1 MLHTTK
7 THTHMQKI
15 LLLLIFVL
23 FLCSAHAQT
32 LKGTITTT
40 SGQAIPYSTI
50 YIQELTSGMVADEN
64 GKFQTKLNSG
74 TYTFEFR
81 SIGYEP
87 EVRKINIASEIT
99 TIEITLTEKPVVL
112 NELLVKPSKEDPAYR
127 VIRHSIARAPFH
139 LYQLSSYEATNY
151 MKGSAKIE
159 SIPAVMKMM
168 IKDQKLKALIGK
180 LLVLES
186 QSEVTFRSPEKYTQ
200 KVVAFKSSIPKEMT
214 PKGGLRTSTSSIY
227 QADFMGYISPLSPQA
242 FKYYNFK
249 LEDIYASGKYQVNK
263 IRIIPKFKNDK
274 LFSGFIYI
282 PEDIWCVS
290 AVDLTA
296 DEMGTITRYIINYQ
310 EVRPTV
316 FLPITYQMKSTIG
329 TMGVKGHASFY
340 SSVKYGNIKLNES
353 IKNVVDKQPEKHIN
367 LSSKTDLK
375 VKQKIENITSK
386 DKLTTKD
393 AIQLSKLLNSI
404 AEPAEVKKQ
413 RESLEIKEIQPVTV
427 EVDSFAELRDSVF
440 WENIRKV
447 PLQKEEAAS
456 FLLKD
461 SLSTPESVK
470 TTSNSIEVSFSTSN
484 KSTSWLLG
492 GNIKLSE
499 KVNLYYDGLLK
510 GVLKEYNFA
519 DGWWLGQKLSL
530 TVNTKKATNIT
541 ISPSVYYTTA
551 RKTPVWEMNSNY
563 DYAPASNGKF
573 SLSFG
578 DISADVQE
586 KQGTSRYLNAVS
598 SLFFGD
604 NVIRFYQKQY
614 IKAENSI
621 DIANGL
627 VLNGGASYEKRHL
640 LNNLAEMHFF
650 GNKPQPNYPD
660 AAYLN
665 SFPAHSA
672 STGWLHLQYTPFYK
686 YKLVGRKK
694 QYISSDYPSFGL
706 GVKKAFSLTNSSEQ
720 SSFSIVQFNIN
731 QSLKISE
738 FNHLNYRV
746 IAGTFLS
753 KQKVFAP
760 DYKYFSTSP
769 LIVTSQ
775 PFDYT
780 FQLLENYSFSTNR
793 WLETHIN
800 WNSDYLLLKRIGFLQ
815 PKQFNESL
823 HLHMLWND
831 EHPRTY
837 IETGYSVGV
846 GMFGRV
852 GIFAGFD
859 GFKNESIGVK
869 VSLPLFR

>member
-1 MLHTTK
+1 MHK
-7 THTHMQKI
+7 N
-15 LLLLIFVL
+15 LLLLAFVL
-23 FLCSAHAQT
+23 FHCFANAQT
-32 LKGTITTT
+32 LKGTVTTS

-64 GKFQTKLNSG
+64 GKFQTKLQSG
-74 TYTFEFR
+74 TYTFEIR

-87 EVRKINIASEIT
+87 VVRKINITSEIT
-99 TIEITLTEKPVVL
+99 KIEISLSEKPVVL
-112 NELLVKPSKEDPAYR
+112 TELLVKPSKEDPAYR

-186 QSEVTFRSPEKYTQ
+186 QSEVTFRSPGKYTQ
-200 KVVAFKSSIPKEMT
+200 KVVAFKSSIPGEMT

-290 AVDLTA
+290 EADLTA
-296 DEMGTITRYIINYQ
+296 DELGTITRYIINYQ
-310 EVRPTV
+310 EVRPTI

-353 IKNVVDKQPEKHIN
+353 TKNVVDKQPEKHIN
-367 LSSKTDLK
+367 LSSKSDLK
-375 VKQKIENITSK
+375 VKQRIENITSK

-393 AIQLSKLLNSI
+393 AIQLSRLFNSI
-404 AEPAEVKKQ
+404 AEPAEVKEQ
-413 RESLEIKEIQPVTV
+413 RKSLEIKEIQPVNV

-461 SLSTPESVK
+461 SLSTPKSVK
-470 TTSNSIEVSFSTSN
+470 TSSNSIEVSLSSSN
-484 KSTSWLLG
+484 QSSRWLLG
-492 GNIKLSE
+492 SNIKLSE
-499 KVNLYYDGLLK
+499 KIYLHYDGLLK
-510 GVLKEYNFA
+510 GVLKEYNFV
-519 DGWWLGQKLSL
+519 DGWWLGQNLSL
-530 TVNTKKATNIT
+530 TVHTRKATKLT

-551 RKTPVWEMNSNY
+551 RKTLVWEMNSSY
-563 DYAPASNGKF
+563 DYATASNGRF

-578 DISADVQE
+578 ETSDDVQE
-586 KQGTSRYLNAVS
+586 TQGTSRFLNAFS

-627 VLNGGASYEKRHL
+627 VLNSGASYEKRHL

-660 AAYLN
+660 AAYLH
-665 SFPAHSA
+665 SFPDHSA
-672 STGWLHLQYTPFYK
+672 ATGWLYLQYTPFYK
-686 YKLVGRKK
+686 YKLVERKK

-706 GVKKAFSLTNSSEQ
+706 SIKKAFSLTNESEQ
-720 SSFSIVQFNIN
+720 SSFSIVQFNIY
-731 QSLKISE
+731 QSLKLSA
-738 FNHLNYRV
+738 FDHLNYKV

-760 DYKYFSTSP
+760 DYKYFATSP

-775 PFDYT
+775 PFDDT

-793 WLETHIN
+793 WLETHFN
-800 WNSDYLLLKRIGFLQ
+800 WKSDYLLLKRISCMQ

-823 HLHMLWND
+823 HLNMLWND
-831 EHPRTY
+831 EHPQTY
-837 IETGYSVGV
+837 LETGYSVGFGMLGRIGVFV
-846 GMFGRV
+846 GFE
-852 GIFAGFD
+852 GI
-859 GFKNESIGVK
+859 KYESIGVK

>member
-23 FLCSAHAQT
+23 FLCSANAQT

-87 EVRKINIASEIT
+87 EVRKINIVSEIT

-168 IKDQKLKALIGK
+168 IKDRKLKSLIGK

-290 AVDLTA
+290 EADLTA

-404 AEPAEVKKQ
+404 SEPAEVKEQ
-413 RESLEIKEIQPVTV
+413 RESLEIKETQLVTV
-427 EVDSFAELRDSVF
+427 EVDSFAELRDSIF

-470 TTSNSIEVSFSTSN
+470 TSSNSIEVSLSSSN
-484 KSTSWLLG
+484 QSSGWLLG
-492 GNIKLSE
+492 RNIKLSE
-499 KVNLYYDGLLK
+499 KIYLHYDGLLK
-510 GVLKEYNFA
+510 GVLKEYNFS

-530 TVNTKKATNIT
+530 TVNTKKATKLT

-551 RKTPVWEMNSNY
+551 RKTPVWEMNSSY
-563 DYAPASNGKF
+563 DYAPASNGRF
-573 SLSFG
+573 GLSFG
-578 DISADVQE
+578 NISADVQD
-586 KQGTSRYLNAVS
+586 KQGTTRFLNAVA

-604 NVIRFYQKQY
+604 NVIRF
-614 IKAENSI
+614 
-621 DIANGL
+621 
-627 VLNGGASYEKRHL
+627 
-640 LNNLAEMHFF
+640 
-650 GNKPQPNYPD
+650 
-660 AAYLN
+660 
-665 SFPAHSA
+665 
-672 STGWLHLQYTPFYK
+672 
-686 YKLVGRKK
+686 
-694 QYISSDYPSFGL
+694 
-706 GVKKAFSLTNSSEQ
+706 
-720 SSFSIVQFNIN
+720 
-731 QSLKISE
+731 
-738 FNHLNYRV
+738 
-746 IAGTFLS
+746 
-753 KQKVFAP
+753 
-760 DYKYFSTSP
+760 
-769 LIVTSQ
+769 
-775 PFDYT
+775 
-780 FQLLENYSFSTNR
+780 
-793 WLETHIN
+793 
-800 WNSDYLLLKRIGFLQ
+800 
-815 PKQFNESL
+815 
-823 HLHMLWND
+823 
-831 EHPRTY
+831 
-837 IETGYSVGV
+837 
-846 GMFGRV
+846 
-852 GIFAGFD
+852 
-859 GFKNESIGVK
+859 
-869 VSLPLFR
+869 

>member
-23 FLCSAHAQT
+23 FLCSANAQT

-87 EVRKINIASEIT
+87 EVRKINIVSEIT

-168 IKDQKLKALIGK
+168 IKDRKLKSLIGK

-290 AVDLTA
+290 EADLTA

-404 AEPAEVKKQ
+404 SEPAEVKEQ
-413 RESLEIKEIQPVTV
+413 RESLEIKETQLVTV
-427 EVDSFAELRDSVF
+427 EVDSFAELRDSIF

-470 TTSNSIEVSFSTSN
+470 TSSNSIEVSLSSSN
-484 KSTSWLLG
+484 QSSGWLLG
-492 GNIKLSE
+492 RNIKLSE
-499 KVNLYYDGLLK
+499 KIYLHYDGLLK
-510 GVLKEYNFA
+510 GVLKEYNFS

-530 TVNTKKATNIT
+530 TVNTKKATKLT

-551 RKTPVWEMNSNY
+551 RKTPVWEMNSSY
-563 DYAPASNGKF
+563 DYAPASNGRF
-573 SLSFG
+573 GLSFG
-578 DISADVQE
+578 NISADVQE
-586 KQGTSRYLNAVS
+586 QQGTSRFLNAVS

-614 IKAENSI
+614 IKAENNI
-621 DIANGL
+621 DVANGL
-627 VLNGGASYEKRHL
+627 VLNISASYEQRHL

-665 SFPAHSA
+665 SFPDHSA
-672 STGWLHLQYTPFYK
+672 ATGWLHLQYT
-686 YKLVGRKK
+686 
-694 QYISSDYPSFGL
+694 
-706 GVKKAFSLTNSSEQ
+706 
-720 SSFSIVQFNIN
+720 
-731 QSLKISE
+731 
-738 FNHLNYRV
+738 
-746 IAGTFLS
+746 FL
-753 KQKVFAP
+753 
-760 DYKYFSTSP
+760 
-769 LIVTSQ
+769 
-775 PFDYT
+775 
-780 FQLLENYSFSTNR
+780 
-793 WLETHIN
+793 
-800 WNSDYLLLKRIGFLQ
+800 
-815 PKQFNESL
+815 
-823 HLHMLWND
+823 
-831 EHPRTY
+831 
-837 IETGYSVGV
+837 
-846 GMFGRV
+846 
-852 GIFAGFD
+852 
-859 GFKNESIGVK
+859 
-869 VSLPLFR
+869 